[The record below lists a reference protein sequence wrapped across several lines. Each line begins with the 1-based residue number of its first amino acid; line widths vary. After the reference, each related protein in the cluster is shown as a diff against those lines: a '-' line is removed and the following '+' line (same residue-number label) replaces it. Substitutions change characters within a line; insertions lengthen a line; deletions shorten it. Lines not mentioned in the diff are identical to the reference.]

1 MKSTILTL
9 ALATVALLGFTA
21 SAEAGP
27 GHHYGSPSHGK
38 HYGKSHG
45 GHGHCVQPV
54 YKIRTIEV
62 CRRSECRTAYNHCG
76 RPYTYH
82 VTVVTYRDIFSNG
95 SSNTYTRTL
104 S

>member
-1 MKSTILTL
+1 MKTTILTL

-21 SAEAGP
+21 SAEAGS
-27 GHHYGSPSHGK
+27 GHHHGTPSWGHQQPQ
-38 HYGKSHG
+38 
-45 GHGHCVQPV
+45 HGHCVQPV

-62 CRRSECRTAYNHCG
+62 CRRQECRTAYYPCG
-76 RPYTYH
+76 RPYTYQ
-82 VTVVTYRDIFSNG
+82 VTIVTYRDIYSNG